1 MTRSWKGVNEEMQ
14 TWQVPAPH
22 TAQVFYVPRGEQ
34 DSRRLILW
42 RPGRGWVDRE
52 GPPLS
57 CSRPQL
63 LLSRFLLQDLSYLLT
78 RGGGGGRVALS
89 QEKGILPQ
97 PSGMWREP
105 GPGGTEKTW
114 DAQRSLMNRVQF
126 ISWMMVAVSL
136 KCDNSAISTQSLFTY
151 KTHHR
156 PSTV

>member
-1 MTRSWKGVNEEMQ
+1 MWLGVGRGWMKMQ

-22 TAQVFYVPRGEQ
+22 TARVLCVPRGEW

-42 RPGRGWVDRE
+42 RSGLGWVDRE
-52 GPPLS
+52 GLPLS
-57 CSRPQL
+57 CCRPQL

-78 RGGGGGRVALS
+78 LGVC
-89 QEKGILPQ
+89 PQ
-97 PSGMWREP
+97 SRERHSPSAIWHLTWAR
-105 GPGGTEKTW
+105 TWWDCEKTW

-126 ISWMMVAVSL
+126 NSWMMVAVSL
-136 KCDNSAISTQSLFTY
+136 KCDNSAISTQPLFKY